1 MQTGALLEFWAS
13 QVIANSNS
21 WCRSST
27 ADSNYNI
34 IIIFQHILN
43 KYENHPNNK

>member
-21 WCRSST
+21 WCCSS
-27 ADSNYNI
+27 AAYNI

-43 KYENHPNNK
+43 KIWKTYKQYKL

>member
-21 WCRSST
+21 WCCSS
-27 ADSNYNI
+27 AANGNHNI

-43 KYENHPNNK
+43 KIWKTYKQ